1 MQVIDSLTQIL
12 NRRCTT
18 IHKTRLAA
26 LMTNVDALIQGQTLT
41 VTGLGRHSQRPTNA
55 KYAIK
60 QSDRLVG
67 NTHLQS
73 ERVHLYRAIVHCL
86 IRKQSRP
93 LVTVDW
99 SDYTYDRAWIFLRAS
114 IPVGG
119 RALTLYEE
127 VHPLNCYGNSTIQTQ
142 FLKTLKSLLPQGV
155 RPVLVTDAGFLGPWF
170 RDVLSHDWDYVG
182 RIRQN
187 LLYRDTPK
195 GEWARCVS
203 LYPKAKQRPTYHG
216 MIQLAKRNPLT
227 CHLHLY
233 HKAPKGR
240 HKRTLAGKRSQRKV
254 SNANALRETSP
265 WLIVTSLSSDDYPS
279 NKIMQYYRTRMQ
291 IEQAFRD
298 IKNGRSGLCLR
309 QTRSRSLNRL
319 ANLLLIGMLTSFCI
333 WLVGRLAEQQK
344 QHYPFQANTIKDK
357 RVLSLFFLGLQC
369 LRRDCIRWHHHHFK
383 EILTLLR
390 EDIAYQ
396 SIT

>member
-12 NRRCTT
+12 HTRCPT

-26 LMTNVDALIQGQTLT
+26 LITNVGALIQGQTLT
-41 VTGLGRHSQRPTNA
+41 VTGLGRNSHRPTNA
-55 KYAIK
+55 KHAIK
-60 QSDRLVG
+60 QSDRLIG
-67 NTHLQS
+67 NAHLES
-73 ERVHLYRAIVHCL
+73 DRVHLYRALVHCL

-93 LVTVDW
+93 LITVDW

-114 IPVGG
+114 VPVGG

-127 VHPLNCYGNSTIQTQ
+127 VHPLKCYGNSAVQKQ

-155 RPVLVTDAGFLGPWF
+155 RPVLVTDAGLIGPWF
-170 RDVLSHDWDYVG
+170 RDVVALGWDYVG

-187 LLYRDTPK
+187 LLYRDK
-195 GEWARCVS
+195 LEGEWHRCVS

-216 MIQLAKRNPLT
+216 IIQLAKRNPLT

-233 HKAPKGR
+233 HEASKGR

-265 WLIVTSLSSDDYPS
+265 WLIVTSLSPEEYSS
-279 NKIMQYYRTRMQ
+279 KKITHCYRTRMQ

-298 IKNGRSGLCLR
+298 IKNMRSGLCLR

-319 ANLLLIGMLTSFCI
+319 ANLLLIGMLASFCI

-344 QHYPFQANTIKDK
+344 QHYQFQANTVKDK
-357 RVLSLFFLGLQC
+357 RVLSIFFLGLQC
-369 LRRDCIRWHHHHFK
+369 LKKNSIRWHHHHFR
-383 EILTLLR
+383 ETLTLLR
-390 EDIAYQ
+390 EDIACQ